1 MDREKDIE
9 LFKRV
14 SKEHSSKVYSLK
26 CMWEKIKHLPYKR
39 REVRYNFL
47 IEAFDEDKSVMIY
60 DENSFRKSG
69 LRISGE
75 VVFMKDEPLGIL
87 IDIIPAKEFLESIKK
102 MKKKGENTKED
113 KP

>member
-1 MDREKDIE
+1 MDKKNIE

-14 SKEHSSKVYSLK
+14 SKEHLSKVYELK

-39 REVRYNFL
+39 KEVRYSFL
-47 IEAFDEDKSVMIY
+47 VETFKENKIMIY
-60 DENSFRKSG
+60 DENSFRKWG

-75 VVFMKDEPLGIL
+75 VVFMKDEPFGIL

-102 MKKKGENTKED
+102 MKREGENIKED
-113 KP
+113 LK